1 MSLLKTKNRNL
12 YIVTVT
18 SFLLCLILLLM
29 PNKPLKRGLSDFV
42 NTLSGTGNGPDN
54 YSHGHVHPL
63 TKSKNLLN

>member
-1 MSLLKTKNRNL
+1 
-12 YIVTVT
+12 
-18 SFLLCLILLLM
+18 M